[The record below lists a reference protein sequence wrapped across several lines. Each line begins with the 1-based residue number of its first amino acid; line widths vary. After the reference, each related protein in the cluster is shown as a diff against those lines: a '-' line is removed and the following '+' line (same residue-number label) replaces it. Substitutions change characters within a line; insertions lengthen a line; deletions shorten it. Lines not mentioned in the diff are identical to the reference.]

1 MPARDAAE
9 PSRQLAEG
17 IKERLAECAGTDD
30 QGRPQLTVTL
40 PDGSALDNLAD
51 SLARLLAASGGGGDE
66 AIIVTKSRKA
76 TNLAPVEGRLSGRTS
91 RSVGA
96 YKTR

>member
-1 MPARDAAE
+1 MVTHGKTNGTRELTLKDRL
-9 PSRQLAEG
+9 SR
-17 IKERLAECAGTDD
+17 
-30 QGRPQLTVTL
+30 LTYQQ
-40 PDGSALDNLAD
+40 ACK
-51 SLARLLAASGGGGDE
+51 LLGGDE